1 MADYKAISG
10 SRVEFQLEISEEAI
24 KKSHKMALDSFRKN
38 IAVKGFRKGH
48 APDEVVMQSIG
59 LERISYEAMNRAID
73 MEYRNFLT
81 QNNISPVSQPQVDVK
96 DWEKKPLQVKCVVEV
111 YPTVKLGDFKS
122 IKTAPIKVE
131 VKAEELDEVIATIMS
146 DAQLGTKVDR
156 AAKKGDIVVIDFL
169 GRAKDGSVL
178 PRTDGKEQ
186 RVRLGMGHFLEDL
199 EKGIIGMKAGEE
211 KKDIKVKFPKDY
223 HASDIAGKT
232 VPFEVKLHAV
242 EEIKIQD
249 FDESMIEKVTGQ
261 KKTLKQFREDL
272 KNMIEANKTQAEKK
286 KQIETYQEKLVKM
299 TKCELPESWIEGEI
313 RARLDRIK
321 QSPQFQHDPEA
332 FWKQMG
338 KKEEDLKK
346 EFRTSAEESLKSYL
360 ALVEAVKQS
369 DVTLTPEEQKEAE
382 HEASHAPEHVSKE
395 QALEKTLLSRKIDKF
410 LDQAVS

>member
-1 MADYKAISG
+1 MAEYKAISG

-24 KKSHKMALDSFRKN
+24 KKAHKSALDSFRKN
-38 IAVKGFRKGH
+38 VAVKGFRKGH
-48 APDEVVMQSIG
+48 APDEVVMQAVGI
-59 LERISYEAMNRAID
+59 ERISYEAMNRAID

-96 DWEKKPLQVKCVVEV
+96 DWEKKPLSVKCVVEV
-111 YPTVKLGDFKS
+111 YPEVKLGDFKN
-122 IKTAPIKVE
+122 IKIPSKEIKVE
-131 VKAEELDEVIATIMS
+131 DKELDEVIATVMS

-178 PRTDGKEQ
+178 PRTDGKDQ

-199 EKGIIGMKAGEE
+199 EKGIMGMKAGEE

-223 HASDIAGKT
+223 HSSDMAGKT

-242 EEIKIQD
+242 EELDVKN
-249 FDESMIEKVTGQ
+249 FDAAMIEKVTGQ
-261 KKTLKQFREDL
+261 KKTLTQFREDL
-272 KNMIEANKTQAEKK
+272 KNMIETNKTQAEKK
-286 KQIETYQEKLVKM
+286 KKIEEYQEKLVKM
-299 TKCELPESWIEGEI
+299 TKCELPESWILGEVQ
-313 RARLDRIK
+313 ARLDRIK

-338 KKEEDLKK
+338 KTEEDLKK
-346 EFRTSAEESLKSYL
+346 EFRSASEESLKSYL

-369 DVTLTPEEQKEAE
+369 ETTLTPKEEKEAE
-382 HEASHAPEHVSKE
+382 HEASHAPEHVSKG
-395 QALEKTLLSRKIDKF
+395 QAFEKALLSRKIDKF